1 MEELMS
7 EQIYKQESET
17 GKDANYLD
25 MKGENQIDRRR

>member
-7 EQIYKQESET
+7 EQSYKQESET